1 VKNVLKRSRPFVQ
14 LDPFAHALPAKRDRH
29 LRGSPAFSPA
39 WSAWLASV
47 PFGNSPGPQSGA
59 CVSRK
64 RVASLFCLRACHNT
78 VQSVTVTVS
87 SSIIIL
93 SERFAIESLQGISPS
108 KACLMQESFGR
119 LQHMRQVRICTAK
132 SSSSVLRPRRYYAEA
147 TSLSTLFNRFTE
159 CPCGRQTSM

>member
-1 VKNVLKRSRPFVQ
+1 MSLSVAALLFNWTLLLTHFLRRETGIFA
-14 LDPFAHALPAKRDRH
+14 DPQP
-29 LRGSPAFSPA
+29 SVPA
-39 WSAWLASV
+39 WPAWLASV

-78 VQSVTVTVS
+78 VQSVIVTVS